1 MRNYKQSQIVE
12 AILCSFCLMI
22 FSYFIHSGFPVR
34 IISFTAL
41 LVPAYI
47 FGKNLQS
54 FSDIRKKPWTLSS
67 LLILQ
72 IYTLAGFLT
81 GMLLAMAYRWY
92 LGISL
97 LPFSGPHYFIIV
109 ACLIGALE
117 ELVFRGFIQ
126 EYAKS
131 INAPF
136 SVFFGSISHT
146 GYKCC
151 LFLAPLA
158 AADIDIKFLALWTFG
173 AGILFGS
180 LKHFSKS
187 IFPPLIA
194 HVIFDLF
201 VYAEFLHAP
210 WWVW

>member
-1 MRNYKQSQIVE
+1 
-12 AILCSFCLMI
+12 MI
-22 FSYFIHSGFPVR
+22 FSFFIHYDFPVR
-34 IISFTAL
+34 IISFAAL
-41 LVPAYI
+41 VVPAYI

-54 FSDIRKKPWTLSS
+54 FFDFRMKTWTLSS

-72 IYTLAGFLT
+72 IYTIAGFLT
-81 GMLLAMAYRWY
+81 GMLLAIAYRWY

-109 ACLIGALE
+109 ACMIGALE
-117 ELVFRGFIQ
+117 ELIFRGFIQ
-126 EYAKS
+126 GYVKS
-131 INAPF
+131 FNAPF

-158 AADIDIKFLALWTFG
+158 AADINIKFLALWTFG
-173 AGILFGS
+173 AGLMFGS
-180 LKHFSKS
+180 LKHFSNS

-201 VYAEFLHAP
+201 VYAEFLQAP